1 MQTLREILV
10 TSYSVALPIFLG
22 YIVWLLKEQKK
33 ARDANA
39 RGTMVILKRYL
50 RDDHERFMDR
60 KAVTE
65 IERTE
70 YEEMYKAYA
79 DLGGNGIGKVWYKD
93 VMDLD
98 IMRL

>member
-1 MQTLREILV
+1 M
-10 TSYSVALPIFLG
+10 LG
-22 YIVWLLKEQKK
+22 YMVWLLKEQKK

-39 RGTMVILKRYL
+39 KGTMVILKRFL

-60 KAVTE
+60 KCVTE
-65 IERTE
+65 IERNE

-79 DLGGNGIGKVWYKD
+79 GLGGNGIGKVWYGE
-93 VMDLD
+93 VMKLD

>member
-1 MQTLREILV
+1 M
-10 TSYSVALPIFLG
+10 
-22 YIVWLLKEQKK
+22 VWLLKEQKK
-33 ARDANA
+33 ARDANSK
-39 RGTMVILKRYL
+39 GTMVILKRFL

-60 KAVTE
+60 KCVTE

-93 VMDLD
+93 VMELD